1 MSKTT
6 VFRVSDYSGG
16 GKIKTKRHEKIEAD
30 TNDGIR
36 KRNIY
41 IYMHPKK
48 TDKSN
53 RVLLPKYRNRIENRM
68 QSTASRKVT
77 C

>member
-30 TNDGIR
+30 TNEGTR

-41 IYMHPKK
+41 MYTPE
-48 TDKSN
+48 
-53 RVLLPKYRNRIENRM
+53 EN
-68 QSTASRKVT
+68 
-77 C
+77 